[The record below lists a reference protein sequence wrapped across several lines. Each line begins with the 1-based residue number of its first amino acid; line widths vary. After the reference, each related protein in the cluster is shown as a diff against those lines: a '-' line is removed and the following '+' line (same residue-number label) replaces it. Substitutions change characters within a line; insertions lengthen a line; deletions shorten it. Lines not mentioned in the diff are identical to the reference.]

1 MEPYYYTK
9 LNKQQQAV
17 YYAMQQCLTNLADEW
32 QMPRVSGEELYN
44 IFFQLRLDHPGD
56 FLGNG
61 IQVPVL

>member
-44 IFFQLRLDHPGD
+44 IFF
-56 FLGNG
+56 N
-61 IQVPVL
+61 